1 MIKITNINVDHPNE
15 DGSSKVTIELKD
27 QTDEARVQ
35 VFA

>member
-1 MIKITNINVDHPNE
+1 MIKIIDIKVDHPNE